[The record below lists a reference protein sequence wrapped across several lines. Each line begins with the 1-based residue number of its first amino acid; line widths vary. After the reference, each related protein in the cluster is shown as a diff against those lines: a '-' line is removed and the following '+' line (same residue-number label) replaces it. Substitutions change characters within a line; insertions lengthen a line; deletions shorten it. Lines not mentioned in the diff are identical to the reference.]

1 MRLLLRALLVV
12 VTVLSSGC
20 TGGERTGISPSDKA
34 PKVTG
39 VDPSGDPLS
48 IYDIKGT
55 VVLVNFWATW
65 CAPCMQELPH
75 LQALYSNLKDR
86 GFQLVGVAVDD
97 TAENVQ
103 EAQKSYGLTFPI
115 LIETGGTSKRRYE
128 LKGFPE
134 SFVLDSNH
142 RVLVIQ
148 DPEDGAPV
156 TKIIGPRD
164 WSSRGALE
172 IFTALLQTQSMGEG
186 AQ

>member
-12 VTVLSSGC
+12 VMVLSSGC

-34 PKVTG
+34 PKITG
-39 VDPSGDPLS
+39 LDPAGSPLS
-48 IYDIKGT
+48 LYDIKGK
-55 VVLVNFWATW
+55 VILVNFWATW

-97 TAENVQ
+97 TAENVR

-115 LIETGGTSKRRYE
+115 IIETGGTSKRRYE

-134 SFVLDSNH
+134 SFVLDSDH
-142 RVLVIQ
+142 RVLFIQ
-148 DPEDGAPV
+148 DPEDGTPV

-164 WSSRGALE
+164 WSSPAALKT
-172 IFTALLQTQSMGEG
+172 FSALLHRQSMAEG
-186 AQ
+186 AK